1 MKQEKG
7 ICRFAHEAMGT
18 TFELLAGG
26 CEQSYA
32 RQASQAIF
40 AEVDRLENLF
50 SRFNPTSEIGQ
61 INLLQPGESLW
72 IGVETYQCLQTALWA
87 QAETKGAFDI
97 NFGSLLKYK
106 EKESVRQ
113 STSPAD
119 IMEQMELSR
128 ISGGFQVRVRPMKT
142 ATKTGLLDLDL
153 GGIGKGYALDRSQEI
168 LVDWEIKKALIHGG
182 TSTALAIG
190 TPPETDPEEHGWPVG
205 IGGDWHCSQT
215 PRKFY
220 LQDRALSGSGTEV
233 KGEHVVDPRTG
244 KPAQGHLAAWVSHPS
259 AAAAD
264 ALSTA
269 FMVMD
274 TEEVK
279 DFCDRHPEVWA
290 LVVIDAQTCQVFNP
304 KAAPKLKGKSIKMKG
319 RSHS

>member
-7 ICRFAHEAMGT
+7 ICRFAHQAMGT
-18 TFELLAGG
+18 SFELLVGS
-26 CEQSYA
+26 CERSYA
-32 RQASQAIF
+32 RQASQAVF
-40 AEVDRLENLF
+40 AEVDRVESLF

-61 INLLQPGESLW
+61 INLLRPGASLR
-72 IGVETYQCLQTALWA
+72 IGFETFQCLQTALWA

-97 NFGSLLKYK
+97 NVGSLLKYK
-106 EKESVRQ
+106 EKEYLGHNKPPVN
-113 STSPAD
+113 

-128 ISGGFQVRVRPMKT
+128 ISRGFQVRVRPLN
-142 ATKTGLLDLDL
+142 AAETGLLDLDL

-168 LVDWEIKKALIHGG
+168 LADWEIERALIHGG

-190 TPPETDPEEHGWPVG
+190 TPPDADFEEQGWAVG
-205 IGGDWHCSQT
+205 IGGDWHCPQA

-220 LQDRALSGSGTEV
+220 LKDRALSGSGTEV
-233 KGEHVVDPRTG
+233 KGEHVFDPRTG
-244 KPAQGHLAAWVSHPS
+244 RPAQGHLAAWVSHPS

-269 FMVMD
+269 FMVMN

-279 DFCDRHPEVWA
+279 DFCDSHPEVWA
-290 LVVIDAQTCQVFNP
+290 LVVIDAKTCQVFNP
-304 KAAPKLKGKSIKMKG
+304 QTALKAKGKSIKIKG
-319 RSHS
+319 RSNS

>member
-7 ICRFAHEAMGT
+7 IWRFAHQAMGT
-18 TFELLAGG
+18 FFELLAGG
-26 CEQSYA
+26 CERSYA
-32 RQASQAIF
+32 AQASQAVF
-40 AEVDRLENLF
+40 AEVDRVESLF
-50 SRFNPTSEIGQ
+50 SRFNPSSEIGQ
-61 INLLQPGESLW
+61 INLLRPGESLR

-87 QAETKGAFDI
+87 RAETKGAFDI
-97 NFGSLLKYK
+97 NVGSLLKYK
-106 EKESVRQ
+106 EKESLRHHKLPV
-113 STSPAD
+113 D

-153 GGIGKGYALDRSQEI
+153 GGIGKGYALDRSREI
-168 LVDWEIKKALIHGG
+168 LADWEIERALIHGG

-190 TPPETDPEEHGWPVG
+190 TPPETAPEEYGWPVG
-205 IGGDWHCSQT
+205 IGGDWHCPQT

-233 KGEHVVDPRTG
+233 KGGHVFDPRTG
-244 KPAQGHLAAWVSHPS
+244 RPAQGHLAAWVSHRS
-259 AAAAD
+259 AATAD

-269 FMVMD
+269 FMVMN

-279 DFCDRHPEVWA
+279 DFCDRHPEMWA
-290 LVVIDAQTCQVFNP
+290 LVVIDAKTCQVFNP
-304 KAAPKLKGKSIKMKG
+304 KTAPKSKGNP
-319 RSHS
+319 